1 MSILKK
7 LLHKCSYQLGGKKVT
22 TTSTSPISP
31 VLPKT
36 TDKSEDFIPNVKMQP
51 YVKGN
56 IKDFIMPIPNAKPS
70 NGKSLFVPLPNA
82 DPNEK
87 PVMQLLP
94 KKYGIDELPV
104 IYGQFMNVKY
114 YEFNDN
120 NSEIIDTIKGD
131 SFEYLE
137 KEIDNIYINNE
148 KVKIN
153 ELLETL
159 NEQEKEVI
167 I

>member
-70 NGKSLFVPLPNA
+70 NGKPLFVPLPNA

-94 KKYGIDELPV
+94 KKYGKDELPV
-104 IYGQFMNVKY
+104 IYGQFMNVKDY
-114 YEFNDN
+114 DERNILTQEAIRRGIPIKNNNILKPTTQYKRVGKKDN
-120 NSEIIDTIKGD
+120 NVSPR
-131 SFEYLE
+131 FF
-137 KEIDNIYINNE
+137 
-148 KVKIN
+148 
-153 ELLETL
+153 
-159 NEQEKEVI
+159 
-167 I
+167 